1 MLRLTTTIAVM
12 ALLACVPAAWADGGG
27 AGYPSASGGTAP
39 GQVTPPADSP
49 PPQQQQPQQPES
61 PPVSVP
67 PPTAM
72 PRLWNGRA
80 IAPPGTPRAVR
91 RVMVAANRLISK
103 RYRWGGGHRDFA
115 RLDRGYDCSGAVS
128 YALYGGRLLLSPLD
142 STGLAR
148 FGEPGPGSWITLY
161 ANRTHVYMVVAGLR
175 FDTGGHDALTTPT
188 GTGPRWSTTPRSS
201 RRFRVRHPAGF

>member
-1 MLRLTTTIAVM
+1 
-12 ALLACVPAAWADGGG
+12 
-27 AGYPSASGGTAP
+27 
-39 GQVTPPADSP
+39 
-49 PPQQQQPQQPES
+49 
-61 PPVSVP
+61 
-67 PPTAM
+67 M

-80 IAPPGTPRAVR
+80 IAPPHTPRVVR

-103 RYRWGGGHRDFA
+103 RYRWGGGHRDFT

-142 STGLAR
+142 STGLSR
-148 FGEPGPGSWITLY
+148 FGEPGPGSWLTIY
-161 ANRTHVYMVVAGLR
+161 ANRTHVYLVVAGLR
-175 FDTGGHDALTTPT
+175 FDTGSHDAFTTPS

>member
-1 MLRLTTTIAVM
+1 MLRQTTTIAVTT
-12 ALLACVPAAWADGGG
+12 LLACAPAALADGGG
-27 AGYPSASGGTAP
+27 AGYPSASGGTAN
-39 GQVTPPADSP
+39 GQVTPPAHSP
-49 PPQQQQPQQPES
+49 PPQQQQPTS
-61 PPVSVP
+61 PPVSAP
-67 PPTAM
+67 PPTAI

-80 IAPPGTPRAVR
+80 IAPPGTPRVVR

-103 RYRWGGGHRDFA
+103 RYRWGGGHRDFT

-148 FGEPGPGSWITLY
+148 FGEPGPGSWLTIY
-161 ANRTHVYMVVAGLR
+161 ANRTHTYLVVAGLR
-175 FDTGGHDALTTPT
+175 FDTGAHDAFTTPS
-188 GTGPRWSTTPRSS
+188 GTGPRWSTVPRSS

>member
-1 MLRLTTTIAVM
+1 MLRQTTTIAVTT
-12 ALLACVPAAWADGGG
+12 LLACAPAALADGGG
-27 AGYPSASGGTAP
+27 AGYPSASGGTAN
-39 GQVTPPADSP
+39 GQVTPPAHSP
-49 PPQQQQPQQPES
+49 PPQQPQPTS
-61 PPVSVP
+61 PPVSAP
-67 PPTAM
+67 PPTAI

-80 IAPPGTPRAVR
+80 IAPPGTPRVVR

-103 RYRWGGGHRDFA
+103 RYRWGGGHRDFT

-148 FGEPGPGSWITLY
+148 FGEPGPGSWLTIY
-161 ANRTHVYMVVAGLR
+161 ANRTHTYLVVAGLR
-175 FDTGGHDALTTPT
+175 FDTGAHDAFTTPS
-188 GTGPRWSTTPRSS
+188 GTGPRWSTVPRSS